1 MQQLASS
8 SSFHERKSL
17 IIQRREVSSLSDT
30 AAIITSI
37 PTISPYFIVRVLF
50 IYTYAY
56 IFFLLDDRRREN
68 RDDSRPRCVSIFG
81 KRRMVG
87 QKLEKSVTESTNEAD
102 EDRGLSDKKG
112 RLDDL

>member
-1 MQQLASS
+1 MIKMDGRRVQQLASS

-56 IFFLLDDRRREN
+56 IYVYMILIL
-68 RDDSRPRCVSIFG
+68 CI
-81 KRRMVG
+81 KRNLG
-87 QKLEKSVTESTNEAD
+87 C
-102 EDRGLSDKKG
+102 
-112 RLDDL
+112 

>member
-1 MQQLASS
+1 MDGRRVQQLASS

-56 IFFLLDDRRREN
+56 MILWYVYMILIL
-68 RDDSRPRCVSIFG
+68 CI
-81 KRRMVG
+81 KRNLG
-87 QKLEKSVTESTNEAD
+87 C
-102 EDRGLSDKKG
+102 
-112 RLDDL
+112 